1 MVQKPFIN
9 IFTTRYAIQ
18 QHSRTTLLWI
28 GQSLKRLYEQLSGF
42 VFNMQ
47 VLIFNW
53 KPVLPDFTTSVN
65 FVQFIRLVNV
75 FWPLAKCHKEAEYH
89 SNKIVLSMGK
99 KVAKED
105 LLGAKVDYF

>member
-1 MVQKPFIN
+1 MQKPFIN
-9 IFTTRYAIQ
+9 IFTTLFAIQ

-53 KPVLPDFTTSVN
+53 KPVGK
-65 FVQFIRLVNV
+65 
-75 FWPLAKCHKEAEYH
+75 PLAKCHKEAEYH